1 MTTQLAVRRKAPVEQ
16 VDAQLA
22 PMMLLRDTLSVIGPR
37 IIREHSSRIGDR
49 QYVHVAGATLI
60 AAMFGHHV
68 REVGARRIDID
79 GVGAWEATVEIVRAA
94 DGMIV
99 GGGSAICC
107 DDEKMWASRPQYA
120 RRAMA
125 STRAAG
131 RALRLFFGHAFT
143 MLGDNVATVT
153 LEEMPEESK

>member
-1 MTTQLAVRRKAPVEQ
+1 VSHEITVRRKAPVEQ

-68 REVGARRIDID
+68 LASAVRPPRDGVDPRGRQGASAVLWSRIHHARR
-79 GVGAWEATVEIVRAA
+79 
-94 DGMIV
+94 
-99 GGGSAICC
+99 
-107 DDEKMWASRPQYA
+107 Q
-120 RRAMA
+120 RRH
-125 STRAAG
+125 S
-131 RALRLFFGHAFT
+131 H
-143 MLGDNVATVT
+143 
-153 LEEMPEESK
+153 P